1 VLDYKKIEPSQV
13 FLHLVNFLKDMLR
26 LMTQELGLDDEKKV
40 YLGLVI
46 FKERLAMY
54 MLGRT
59 LETLR
64 DILLLMPSK
73 SESLKHYQVFF
84 KEYID
89 KIVVERKFTAR
100 FVGNSGQQHLIFGV
114 WFLVFSITSTFTT
127 TEVRKS
133 EDTQRVTALLNSMT
147 AELQASRA

>member
-1 VLDYKKIEPSQV
+1 MQTVIEGLRAKTIERFNSLFVKEMLIKLVAGLVKEKQETYFSDEVLDYKRIESSQV
-13 FLHLVNFLKDMLR
+13 FVHLVNFLKDMLR
-26 LMTQELGLDDEKKV
+26 LLTQELGLDDEKKV
-40 YLGLVI
+40 YLGLII
-46 FKERLAMY
+46 FKERLSMY

-73 SESLKHYQVFF
+73 SESLKHYQTYF

-100 FVGNSGQQHLIFGV
+100 FVGNSG
-114 WFLVFSITSTFTT
+114 
-127 TEVRKS
+127 
-133 EDTQRVTALLNSMT
+133 
-147 AELQASRA
+147 